1 MVHACFLCTVAKPFT
16 WFVLELNSRFQSAYC
31 IPCEFE
37 ADMLYISLL
46 STFKI
51 SLCKLR
57 YYQLMKRICPGQAR
71 TGDPQCGG
79 RQELRRIHEVWIFW
93 CAYYAVG
100 LARGKAPQLIVWN
113 ILRREKL
120 TCLESWCSLEMENI
134 IYCHECVL
142 FFCFWQVDNLRKH
155 VHDSGIMKKIDLVIV
170 SPLLR

>member
-1 MVHACFLCTVAKPFT
+1 MNYQFGTLMITVYFFFFYFDVNVPTLAWILMLHIFLLLLVLFCCVNVCQACQRLWIVVVVVHACFLCTVAKPFT

-79 RQELRRIHEVWIFW
+79 RQELRRIHEV
-93 CAYYAVG
+93 
-100 LARGKAPQLIVWN
+100 
-113 ILRREKL
+113 
-120 TCLESWCSLEMENI
+120 
-134 IYCHECVL
+134 
-142 FFCFWQVDNLRKH
+142 
-155 VHDSGIMKKIDLVIV
+155 
-170 SPLLR
+170 